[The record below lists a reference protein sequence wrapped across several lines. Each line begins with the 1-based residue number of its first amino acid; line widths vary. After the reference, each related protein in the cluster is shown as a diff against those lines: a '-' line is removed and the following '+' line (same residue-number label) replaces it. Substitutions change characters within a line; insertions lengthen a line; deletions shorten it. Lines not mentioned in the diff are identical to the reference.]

1 VRDFYKRSHISLHSL
16 WNDAT
21 SWSWSELGE
30 PSFRS
35 SYTNG
40 KRLENLLPIQSEIFL
55 CWSFDIDF
63 HSIYCLALWRGTDLF
78 LWSILYICCICVSRA
93 NVLLRQ
99 HQSGVGKFNRGDTYC
114 VWVFRLFASQRKW
127 PTGLRTCFLCNSYFI
142 IVLLFYARNSDEK
155 KNTIYLITL
164 F

>member
-1 VRDFYKRSHISLHSL
+1 MMQLRDQ
-16 WNDAT
+16 
-21 SWSWSELGE
+21 WSELGE

-63 HSIYCLALWRGTDLF
+63 YSIYCLALWRGTDLF
-78 LWSILYICCICVSRA
+78 LWSILYICCICMSRA

-99 HQSGVGKFNRGDTYC
+99 HQSEVGKFNKDDNYC
-114 VWVFRLFASQRKW
+114 VWVFRLFCVTAQV
-127 PTGLRTCFLCNSYFI
+127 TNGTENVFHVQFLFYHSF
-142 IVLLFYARNSDEK
+142 IVLRQKQRWK
-155 KNTIYLITL
+155 KNTVYLITL